1 MAEAIKANTSK
12 GLAVRQHGQVA
23 MPMSSMADMAELG
36 EALAKSGMFGVTNA
50 SQGMVL
56 AATCH
61 CRQIDPL
68 AFIQTYHIIEGRPAM
83 RADAMLAKFQER
95 GGSYKVIEMSAKRA
109 AARFMCRE
117 NDLEM
122 ELTMEQAVAAEWPKD
137 KNGGIKKN
145 WRCTPDAMLWS
156 RLVSKAVRLLD
167 PGVCAGV
174 YTPEEVADFDRSE
187 PAPREEKVVTPPAM
201 KPAAKA
207 AAQTVAAEVVV
218 EAEAATATPEPEQRQ
233 AAQTVAKKTPF
244 EKAKEAKAAEV
255 GYPDVNVCPTGPE
268 TTRGKRWDTMP
279 TAWLEAVLAKV
290 VPGVTAE
297 HHAVI
302 KAVLA
307 ERAAQVPVE
316 AQAE

>member
-1 MAEAIKANTSK
+1 MAEAIKTSTSK
-12 GLAVRQHGQVA
+12 ALAVRGNAQV
-23 MPMSSMADMAELG
+23 MPMATMNDMEQLG

-61 CRQIDPL
+61 CRGIDPL
-68 AFIQTYHIIEGRPAM
+68 QFIQTYHIIEGRPAM

-109 AARFMCRE
+109 AGRFVCRE

-122 ELTMEQAVAAEWPKD
+122 ELTMEQALAAEWPKD
-137 KNGGIKKN
+137 NKGGIKKN

-174 YTPEEVADFDRSE
+174 YTPEEVADFDRTE

-201 KPAAKA
+201 KAPAKA
-207 AAQTVAAEVVV
+207 GAQPVDAEVVV
-218 EAEAATATPEPEQRQ
+218 EAETVTPEPEQSERPQQ
-233 AAQTVAKKTPF
+233 AGQTVAKKTPF
-244 EKAKEAKAAEV
+244 EKAKAPPAEV

-279 TAWLEAVLAKV
+279 TAWLEAVLAKT
-290 VPGVTAE
+290 VPGVTPE

-307 ERAAQVPVE
+307 ERAAQVTT
-316 AQAE
+316 